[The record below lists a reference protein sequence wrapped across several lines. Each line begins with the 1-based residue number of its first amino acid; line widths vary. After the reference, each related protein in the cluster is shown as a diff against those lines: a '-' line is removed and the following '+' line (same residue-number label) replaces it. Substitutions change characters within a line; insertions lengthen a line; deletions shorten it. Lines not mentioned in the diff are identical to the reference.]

1 MRPSSIDGTPL
12 STPELLGMSEVLI
25 EYLQTLSVVA
35 TQKLM
40 KVSEKL
46 ATEVVAMHQDLTK
59 THVTTP
65 AITTFQ
71 GDVYAQLN
79 AAGWSNEDLNYAN
92 HHLRIISGLYGVLR
106 PLDGILPYRLE
117 LGYPAQVVG
126 HKNLFEFWGSRIA
139 DSLPR
144 QRPIINLLS
153 EEYYRA
159 IKPHVHNDVISP
171 QFLTQRPSDEQPR
184 AIAIHAKQAR
194 GSLARWLIQ
203 QRVSSYAHITQYAEL
218 GYTYSTERSTQLR
231 PVFIKK
237 QN

>member
-1 MRPSSIDGTPL
+1 MRPSSIDGAPL
-12 STPELLGMSEVLI
+12 STPELLDASEVLI
-25 EYLQTLSVVA
+25 EHLQTLSVVD

-46 ATEVVAMHQDLTK
+46 ATEVVTMHQALAK

-71 GDVYAQLN
+71 GDVYTQLN
-79 AAGWSNEDLNYAN
+79 AAEWSSEDLEYAN
-92 HHLRIISGLYGVLR
+92 NHLRIISGLYGILR
-106 PLDGILPYRLE
+106 PLDAISPYRLE
-117 LGYPAQVVG
+117 FGHPMQIAGY
-126 HKNLFEFWGSRIA
+126 KNLFELWGSRIA

-159 IKPHVHNDVISP
+159 IKPYVHNDVISP
-171 QFLTQRPSDEQPR
+171 QFLTQRSLYEEPR

-231 PVFIKK
+231 PVFIKQ